1 MCQSRFTLCAFSTN
15 AVVHSA
21 VSACPL
27 SLTVAQ
33 FRRAPAMKIVS
44 SAVRHPSPD
53 TQAAEP
59 EFVASAGVRR
69 RELPVQEPISPRF
82 QFDPLGSE
90 RISSACET
98 RSASSTCGKD
108 MGTHVRLDADRG
120 LSFLVVI
127 WYVLLT
133 TVFEV
138 AGAMVPRLAG
148 SVTGTYRATLY

>member
-1 MCQSRFTLCAFSTN
+1 
-15 AVVHSA
+15 
-21 VSACPL
+21 
-27 SLTVAQ
+27 
-33 FRRAPAMKIVS
+33 
-44 SAVRHPSPD
+44 
-53 TQAAEP
+53 
-59 EFVASAGVRR
+59 
-69 RELPVQEPISPRF
+69 
-82 QFDPLGSE
+82 
-90 RISSACET
+90 
-98 RSASSTCGKD
+98 